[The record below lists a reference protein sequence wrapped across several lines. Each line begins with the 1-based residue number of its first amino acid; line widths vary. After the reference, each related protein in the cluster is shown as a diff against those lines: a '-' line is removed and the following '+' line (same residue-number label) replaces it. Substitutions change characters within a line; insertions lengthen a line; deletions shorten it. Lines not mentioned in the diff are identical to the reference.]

1 MIRTASRAFRPLAL
15 ALGTTLGAALAAHG
29 LSAAP
34 PPAASHIAAAPAADI
49 TELDQGHADIGPVL
63 VDGRWRIEIK
73 DDSGGEAVWRDPD
86 STVLRVRDAAEHE
99 LPDSSDYAFLGEPG
113 DEVFLIPQTQLD
125 GVIWLGW
132 NTQHPALL
140 DDPPQQISFRLH
152 DVVGPGRLHVYFD
165 YGGFRPAREVWDG
178 SDPGEPLRVEPNTHA
193 HANWAFSAAGEYRVG
208 FTAEIVD
215 AAGVSHTASATLHFL
230 VGDDAES
237 TAGSPL
243 SVPVTL
249 GALLGVLLLVLL
261 LLLLVLVVDVR
272 GARRRR
278 AL

>member
-1 MIRTASRAFRPLAL
+1 MIRTASPAL
-15 ALGTTLGAALAAHG
+15 RLLIIALGTALGAIG
-29 LSAAP
+29 SSAAP
-34 PPAASHIAAAPAADI
+34 PPAASAA
-49 TELDQGHADIGPVL
+49 TEIDRGHADIGPML
-63 VDGRWRIEIK
+63 AGGQWRIEIK

-86 STVLRVRDAAEHE
+86 NTVLRVRDAAAHE
-99 LPDSSDYAFLGEPG
+99 LPDSNDYAFLGEPG

-140 DDPPQQISFRLH
+140 DDPPQQISLRVH
-152 DVVGPGRLHVYFD
+152 DVAGPGQLHVYFD

-178 SDPGEPLRVEPNTHA
+178 SDPGEPLLVEPNTHA

-215 AAGVSHTASATLHFL
+215 AAGEPHTASATLHFL

-237 TAGSPL
+237 TAGPLL

-249 GALLGVLLLVLL
+249 GALLGVLLLVAI
-261 LLLLVLVVDVR
+261 VLVVAVR